1 MKNWNYKKVS
11 VDQSP
16 SKTGGLMGLCMGMS
30 FVSVAEII
38 YYCARV
44 RFLTKCSS
52 FIHCNKRL
60 MAAEC
65 WVLGDEHFPSFHFL
79 FRLLAGYADL
89 VGESPK
95 MRWRRGEQFSRRRW
109 DSFFLQH
116 FGLVCLRMWH
126 RVREADIVLFR
137 CIDIHTFWFHLEH
150 SDEW

>member
-1 MKNWNYKKVS
+1 MS

-60 MAAEC
+60 MAALPILSLSFQT
-65 WVLGDEHFPSFHFL
+65 LGRICGLGRGKPEDEVEKGGTTQS
-79 FRLLAGYADL
+79 AK
-89 VGESPK
+89 VG
-95 MRWRRGEQFSRRRW
+95 FV
-109 DSFFLQH
+109 FLQH
-116 FGLVCLRMWH
+116 FGLGCLRM
-126 RVREADIVLFR
+126 
-137 CIDIHTFWFHLEH
+137 
-150 SDEW
+150 